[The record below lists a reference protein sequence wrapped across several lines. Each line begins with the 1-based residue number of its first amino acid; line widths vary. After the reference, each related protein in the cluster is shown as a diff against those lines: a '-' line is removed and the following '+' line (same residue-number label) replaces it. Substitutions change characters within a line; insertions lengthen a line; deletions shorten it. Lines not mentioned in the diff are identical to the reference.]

1 MNLELV
7 VDARTNGIWLALLR
21 DGKLIE
27 LHEERGNSD
36 FAVGDIYLGRVR
48 RIVPSLN
55 AAFVDVGYEK
65 DAFLHYLDLGPQ
77 FNSLNKFVKDTL
89 HGKQN
94 VSDLQYFKSEKE
106 IEKDGKIG
114 DVISS
119 SQPILVQVAKEPIS
133 SKGPRL
139 CSEITLAGRYLVLVP
154 FSEKISVS
162 QKIKD
167 SEEKVRL
174 KELIDRILPK
184 NFGVIIRTVAEHKST
199 TELEND
205 LNDLLEKWKNMH
217 AAIKGIQ
224 PPKRVLGELNTTT
237 SILRDLLNGNFT
249 NIHVNDAALAAE
261 MKEYIS
267 SFSPEREK
275 IVRHYDGKLDIF
287 ERFGINKQIKTLFG
301 KKVPMQSGG
310 YLIIE
315 HTEAMH
321 VIDVNS
327 GNRKGADGQESNA
340 LATNVEAA
348 EEIARVLQLR
358 DMGGIICI
366 DFIDMHDK
374 ENNKILFEKL
384 KEFMRTDRAKHNI
397 IPPSKFGVV
406 EITRQRVRPET
417 DIQTSETCPTCNGS
431 GEVQAS
437 ILYAEEIESNLN
449 FLLTERKESHVAL
462 LVHPYLEAFFK
473 KGLISR
479 QIKWFFKY
487 KKWIPVR
494 GITANHLLQ
503 YSFVNKQNEEISL

>member
-7 VDARTNGIWLALLR
+7 VDARSNGIWLALLR
-21 DGKLIE
+21 EGKLIE

-65 DAFLHYLDLGPQ
+65 DAFLHYLDLGPH

-94 VSDLQYFKSEKE
+94 VSDLQYFKCEKE
-106 IEKDGKIG
+106 IEKEGKIG
-114 DVISS
+114 DIISS

-275 IVRHYDGKLDIF
+275 IVRHYDGKLEIF

-366 DFIDMHDK
+366 DFIDMHDR

-384 KEFMRTDRAKHNI
+384 KEFMRSDRAKHNI

-437 ILYAEEIESNLN
+437 ILFAEEIENNLN
-449 FLLTERKESHVAL
+449 FLLTERRENHVAM

-473 KGLISR
+473 RGLISR
-479 QIKWFFKY
+479 QVKWFFKY